1 MSNKKDSKSYAKG
14 VVLGLTMAEIAL
26 LIIFILLL
34 IFTSMLKK
42 EHELNVVIKKNEEAI
57 KIISQYILN
66 EDKTINDELVKA
78 SLVLPQLLKKVE
90 EKNLKNTPEEI
101 LPQILERAIDKLILA
116 KELEAND
123 EGLPLEKKYEKLLE
137 EKQQL
142 NSKLSNLEGQNKNL
156 LRQCKGIGFPP
167 CWANSSGS
175 PEYIFNLYLRDDGI
189 LIHDNKL
196 SHRQADQAKLNL
208 SKIIFETSLTPRNI
222 ISQTLPLLDYGKQND
237 CRFFVQII
245 DETGSDKKE
254 LYKNLRQ
261 AVETNFYILKRN

>member
-1 MSNKKDSKSYAKG
+1 MSSKKDYKAHAKG

-42 EHELNVVIKKNEEAI
+42 EQKLNEVIKKHEEAI
-57 KIISQYILN
+57 GIISKFIVK
-66 EDKTINDELVKA
+66 EDNTINDELVKA
-78 SLVLPQLLKKVE
+78 SEKLPQLLKKVE
-90 EKNLKNTPEEI
+90 EKDLKKTTEEI
-101 LPQILERAIDKLILA
+101 LPEILERAIDKLVLA
-116 KELEAND
+116 KDLEKNND
-123 EGLPLEKKYEKLLE
+123 DLSIEKKYEKLLE
-137 EKQQL
+137 EKQEL

-156 LRQCKGIGFPP
+156 LKQCKGIGFPP
-167 CWANSSGS
+167 CWANLSGS

-196 SHRQADQAKLNL
+196 PHRQTDQEKLNL
-208 SKIIFETSLTPRNI
+208 TRISFEKPLSPA
-222 ISQTLPLLDYGKQND
+222 QTIYQTQPLLEYGKQNE

-245 DETGSDKKE
+245 DETGADKKE

-261 AVETNFYILKRN
+261 AVEANFYILKRN

>member
-42 EHELNVVIKKNEEAI
+42 EHELNDIIKKNEEAI

-78 SLVLPQLLKKVE
+78 SLSLPQLLKKVE
-90 EKNLKNTPEEI
+90 EKDLRDTPEEM
-101 LPQILERAIDKLILA
+101 LPQILERAVSKLVTA
-116 KELEAND
+116 KELENNN
-123 EGLPLEKKYEKLLE
+123 ENLPIEKKYEKLLE
-137 EKQQL
+137 EKQEIT
-142 NSKLSNLEGQNKNL
+142 SKLSNLEGQNKNL
-156 LRQCKGIGFPP
+156 LRQCKGVGFPP
-167 CWANSSGS
+167 CWANLSGS
-175 PEYIFNLYLRDDGI
+175 PEYIFNLYLRDEGI
-189 LIHDNKL
+189 FIYDNKL
-196 SHRQADQAKLNL
+196 PHRQADQAKLDL
-208 SKIIFETSLTPRNI
+208 SRISFETPIGTKQTI
-222 ISQTLPLLDYGKQND
+222 YQTLPLLDYGKQND

-245 DETGSDKKE
+245 DETGADKKE

-261 AVETNFYILKRN
+261 TIEANFYILKRN

>member
-42 EHELNVVIKKNEEAI
+42 EHELNDVIKKNEEAI

-116 KELEAND
+116 KVL
-123 EGLPLEKKYEKLLE
+123 
-137 EKQQL
+137 
-142 NSKLSNLEGQNKNL
+142 
-156 LRQCKGIGFPP
+156 
-167 CWANSSGS
+167 
-175 PEYIFNLYLRDDGI
+175 
-189 LIHDNKL
+189 
-196 SHRQADQAKLNL
+196 
-208 SKIIFETSLTPRNI
+208 
-222 ISQTLPLLDYGKQND
+222 
-237 CRFFVQII
+237 
-245 DETGSDKKE
+245 
-254 LYKNLRQ
+254 
-261 AVETNFYILKRN
+261 